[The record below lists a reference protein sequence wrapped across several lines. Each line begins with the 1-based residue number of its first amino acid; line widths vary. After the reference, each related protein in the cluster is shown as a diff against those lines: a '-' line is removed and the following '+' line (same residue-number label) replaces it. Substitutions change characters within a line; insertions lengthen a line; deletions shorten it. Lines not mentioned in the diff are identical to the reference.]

1 MTANDAWY
9 IVMFAWGMLTAWAV
23 IKGFEGGAR

>member
-9 IVMFAWGMLTAWAV
+9 LVMFVWGLLAGWAV
-23 IKGFEGGAR
+23 VTGFEGGGS